1 MNKTEVEQII
11 KNANNSI
18 KECENQIVK
27 LETVKAEAEKELKKI
42 NEVPECYN
50 DTNVRYYLMN
60 FDGSVSEEPINPDFE
75 WDKDI
80 LESHRAFKNLSI
92 AHLFSDKTQIIAD
105 QLYFKELY
113 DADFVPDWSDGCGLK
128 FYLVQLKLH
137 LVYNNSSYPKT
148 YFVDYCR
155 CRTSGETVY
164 FSSYEIAQ
172 KCADWLNSKI
182 TNK

>member
-27 LETVKAEAEKELKKI
+27 LEMVKAEAEKELKKI
-42 NEVPECYN
+42 DEVPEHYS
-50 DTNVRYYLMN
+50 VE
-60 FDGSVSEEPINPDFE
+60 DGSEMYFVDYNGEVYSDGFFPEYT
-75 WDKDI
+75 KD
-80 LESHRAFKNLSI
+80 ETANKRHRAFKTKKI
-92 AHLFSDKTQIIAD
+92 AELFAQKTQAIAD

-113 DADFVPDWSDGCGLK
+113 DTDFKPDWSDGLGSK
-128 FYLVQLKLH
+128 FYI
-137 LVYNNSSYPKT
+137 VYDNSRYPKA
-148 YFVDYCR
+148 YFVDNC
-155 CRTSGETVY
+155 CCCVSGETVY